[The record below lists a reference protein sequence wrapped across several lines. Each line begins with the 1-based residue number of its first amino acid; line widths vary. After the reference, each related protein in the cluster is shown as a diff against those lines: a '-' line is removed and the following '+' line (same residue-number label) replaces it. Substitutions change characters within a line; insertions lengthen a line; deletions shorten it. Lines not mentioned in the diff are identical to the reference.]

1 MATMFDGVQIYCLLW
16 FWFVLLATVTGL
28 QLAWRAA
35 SLTSGW
41 CRELLLRGQARLLPT
56 VSISPVLYSSS

>member
-41 CRELLLRGQARLLPT
+41 VPAA
-56 VSISPVLYSSS
+56 SWSSWG